1 MKEAPHP
8 PADAGP
14 SRGEEGRQATGLR
27 AVTKY
32 RVGVD
37 IGGTFTDIVFLGEHG
52 ERLTKKVSSTV
63 DNYATAIVDGLA
75 ELIGEHALDADIVE
89 LLHGTTVASNAIL
102 ELKGARTG
110 LITTSGFRDVL
121 EIRTLRMPRLY
132 DLSWTKPP
140 PLVERHLRVEVDER
154 INAKGEV
161 ERPLTEA
168 DVAHAIE
175 ELQAEGVEAIAV
187 CLIHSYAN
195 PVHEQLVKR
204 VAARLAPS
212 VTLCISSEVLPEI
225 KEYERT
231 STTVINAYV
240 RPIVERYLSSLTAEL
255 SRIGVD
261 APLLLMQSNGGL
273 TTAKAAALT
282 PGNII
287 ESGPAAGVVGV
298 QALARQI
305 GIEKAISFDMGGT
318 TAKAS
323 IVENGE
329 LTRALEYSV
338 GGGVMIGSRLLSGA
352 GYTLKVP
359 AIDLAEVGAGGGSII
374 WIDAG
379 GALQI
384 GPQSAGAS
392 PGPVCYDIGGTEP
405 TLTDANVVLGYIN
418 PDHLL
423 GGAVKLNAAKSHSA
437 LDQRIARPLGMS
449 VEAAAYGAYLIAAS
463 NMIRAIKAVSSE
475 RGRDPREYALV
486 AFGGNGPLFAAA
498 MAEALTIRRLL
509 IPPSAG
515 VFSSYGLLYSEVAY
529 HFTKTRKALLSEIDP
544 TELGAILGDLERE
557 ARMRLAEDGFAP
569 DRIELARSAA
579 LHYQGQS
586 FELEVPL
593 PAGAIG
599 KVALAAIEE
608 AYGVEHE
615 KTYGHRAGAD
625 EPVELV
631 TLKVVGHGIPDA
643 PRAALAA
650 NAELPQGV
658 FIAEPVRR
666 AYFGPVHGWRDT
678 DVVNRADLVEPRS
691 GPCIIEEYDATC
703 IVPPGTRASLDRFG
717 NIAIDMPLAA
727 PG

>member
-1 MKEAPHP
+1 
-8 PADAGP
+8 
-14 SRGEEGRQATGLR
+14 
-27 AVTKY
+27 VTRY

-37 IGGTFTDIVFLGEHG
+37 IGGTFTDIVFLGENG
-52 ERLTKKVSSTV
+52 RRLTKKVPSTV
-63 DNYATAIVDGLA
+63 DNYATAIVEGLGALIREQRLDDA
-75 ELIGEHALDADIVE
+75 EIVE

-110 LITTSGFRDVL
+110 LITTKGFRDVL

-161 ERPLTEA
+161 ERPLGEA
-168 DVAHAIE
+168 DVVRVIGKLLDE
-175 ELQAEGVEAIAV
+175 RVEAIAV
-187 CLIHSYAN
+187 CLIHSYLN
-195 PVHEQLVKR
+195 PTHEQLVKR
-204 VAARLAPS
+204 VAARMAPG
-212 VTLCISSEVLPEI
+212 VTMCVSAEVLPEI

-255 SRIGVD
+255 ARTGVK

-273 TTAKAAALT
+273 TTAKAAAVT
-282 PGNII
+282 PMNII

-298 QALARQI
+298 QALIRQI
-305 GIEKAISFDMGGT
+305 GVAKAISFDMGGT

-323 IVENGE
+323 LIENGE
-329 LTRALEYSV
+329 LSRALEYSV

-359 AIDLAEVGAGGGSII
+359 AIDLAEVGAGGGSAI

-379 GALQI
+379 GALQV

-392 PGPVCYDIGGTEP
+392 PGPVCYGLGGTLP

-418 PDHLL
+418 PDHLV
-423 GGAVKLNAAKSHSA
+423 GGALKLNASKARSVIAEKV
-437 LDQRIARPLGMS
+437 ARPLGMS
-449 VEAAAYGAYLIAAS
+449 VAEAGWGAHLIAGS

-486 AFGGNGPLFAAA
+486 AFGGNGPLFAAT
-498 MAEALTIRRLL
+498 MATALMIRQVV

-529 HFTKTRKALLSEIDP
+529 HFTKARKALLSAIDP
-544 TELGAILGDLERE
+544 AAIGAMLGALEGE
-557 ARMRLAEDGFAP
+557 ARARLAEDGFAE
-569 DRIELARSAA
+569 DRIAIERAAA
-579 LHYQGQS
+579 LHYQSQS
-586 FELEVPL
+586 FELEVPVPGGVIDRAVL
-593 PAGAIG
+593 M
-599 KVALAAIEE
+599 VLEE

-615 KTYGHRAGAD
+615 RTYGHRAGVE

-631 TLKVVGHGIPDA
+631 TLKVVGRGIPEA

-650 NAELPQGV
+650 TADLPEDV
-658 FIAEPVRR
+658 VIAEPLRR
-666 AYFGPVHGWRDT
+666 AYFGPVHGWCDT
-678 DVVNRADLVEPRS
+678 RVVNRADLDQPHR
-691 GPCIIEEYDATC
+691 GPCIVEEYDSTC
-703 IVPPGTRASLDRFG
+703 VVPPGSIASLDPFG
-717 NIAIDMPLAA
+717 NIVINVSA
-727 PG
+727 PGVQ

>member
-1 MKEAPHP
+1 M
-8 PADAGP
+8 
-14 SRGEEGRQATGLR
+14 
-27 AVTKY
+27 TKF

-37 IGGTFTDIVFLGEHG
+37 IGGTFTDIVFLGEDG
-52 ERLTKKVSSTV
+52 RRLTKKVSSTV
-63 DNYATAIVDGLA
+63 ENYATAIVDGLA
-75 ELIGEHALDADIVE
+75 ELIRERGLDDAEIVE
-89 LLHGTTVASNAIL
+89 VLHGTTVASNAIL

-110 LITTSGFRDVL
+110 LITTKGFRDVL

-154 INAKGEV
+154 ISAKGGS
-161 ERPLTEA
+161 ERPL
-168 DVAHAIE
+168 
-175 ELQAEGVEAIAV
+175 AEPEVVRAVKKLVDKGVEAIAV
-187 CLIHSYAN
+187 CLIHSYLN
-195 PVHEQLVKR
+195 PVHEQLVKK
-204 VAARLAPS
+204 VAAQMAPAL
-212 VTLCISSEVLPEI
+212 TLCISSEVLPEI

-240 RPIVERYLSSLTAEL
+240 RPIVEKYLSALTAEL
-255 SRIGVD
+255 ARIGVD

-273 TTAKAAALT
+273 TTAKAAAST
-282 PGNII
+282 PMNII

-305 GIEKAISFDMGGT
+305 GIDKAISFDMGGT

-323 IVENGE
+323 IIENGA
-329 LTRALEYSV
+329 LSRALEYSV

-359 AIDLAEVGAGGGSII
+359 AIDLAEVGAGGGSLIR
-374 WIDAG
+374 IDAG

-392 PGPVCYDIGGTEP
+392 PGPVCYDRGGTEP

-418 PDHLL
+418 PDHLV
-423 GGAVKLNAAKSHSA
+423 GGAVKLDAAKARSVIET
-437 LDQRIARPLGMS
+437 RIAQALGMS
-449 VEAAAYGAYLIAAS
+449 TAESAGGAYLIAAS

-498 MAEALTIRRLL
+498 MAEALMIRRVL

-515 VFSSYGLLYSEVAY
+515 VFPSYGLLYSEVAY

-544 TELGAILGDLERE
+544 IEIGEVLGELEMD
-557 ARMRLAEDGFAP
+557 ARMRLAEDGFAA
-569 DRIELARSAA
+569 DRIELTRNAA

-593 PAGAIG
+593 PAGAID
-599 KVALAAIEE
+599 KAALAAIEE

-631 TLKVVGHGIPDA
+631 TLKVVGRGIPDV

-658 FIAEPVRR
+658 FIAEPERR
-666 AYFGPVHGWRDT
+666 AYFGPVHGWCDT
-678 DVVNRADLVEPRS
+678 NVLNRADLAEPRM
-691 GPCIIEEYDATC
+691 GPCVVEEYDATC
-703 IVPPGTRASLDRFG
+703 IVPPGATASLDRFG
-717 NIAIDMPLAA
+717 NIAIDLAPAA
-727 PG
+727 PEKTSSRGEQFDGP